1 MKKFFI
7 IICAVVGVFT
17 VAALAASAIAI
28 SYLNRDPDIVIPPPA
43 ENGPG
48 PVQNGPRQ
56 TPTPRPTLEPGETI
70 PRFTNVLVVGVDD
83 HGLTD
88 IVMAMVFN
96 RDTGAV
102 NLLNIPRDT
111 AAVFSPGLADTMR
124 ANGLNLRHDNILR
137 INQIRNYGRAHGM
150 QFLQQYLEELF
161 GVSFHFR
168 VEVNMQAFHRLVDA
182 VEGVWIDV
190 TFHMHYVQGGEIDIN
205 IPPGLHLMDG
215 AMAEQFIR
223 YRGYGTADIGRIQ
236 AQQRFFIQLF
246 RQVLAQGFDLSFI
259 SNTAVNFLSNVTTN
273 IAVTD
278 LMGEVT
284 RYLPYFIRLDPE
296 NISAYTLPGIWGR
309 IGDRAAQFW
318 VLDYAQIIPL
328 ANRVFRFEY
337 EPTPP
342 VQVPSELVSRD
353 ARILVLNAGN
363 VAGAAMHFADI
374 LTAAGYTNVTTG
386 VHTGA
391 RIPQN
396 RIRMSQADFNR
407 GLGTDLPLFLNN
419 PLRETYANM
428 PPNVDIIIIIG
439 TTFVVDLG

>member
-190 TFHMHYVQGGEIDIN
+190 TFHMHYVQGGEIDIIAKN
-205 IPPGLHLMDG
+205 GERIH
-215 AMAEQFIR
+215 FIEVKMR
-223 YRGYGTADIGRIQ
+223 QTDKFGTGRE
-236 AQQRFFIQLF
+236 
-246 RQVLAQGFDLSFI
+246 
-259 SNTAVNFLSNVTTN
+259 
-273 IAVTD
+273 AVTPAKQKTIRRLATRWLVEKD
-278 LMGEVT
+278 LYDIAPVSLDVIEISGDGIE
-284 RYLPYFIRLDPE
+284 YFD
-296 NISAYTLPGIWGR
+296 NC
-309 IGDRAAQFW
+309 F
-318 VLDYAQIIPL
+318 
-328 ANRVFRFEY
+328 
-337 EPTPP
+337 
-342 VQVPSELVSRD
+342 
-353 ARILVLNAGN
+353 
-363 VAGAAMHFADI
+363 
-374 LTAAGYTNVTTG
+374 
-386 VHTGA
+386 
-391 RIPQN
+391 
-396 RIRMSQADFNR
+396 
-407 GLGTDLPLFLNN
+407 
-419 PLRETYANM
+419 
-428 PPNVDIIIIIG
+428 
-439 TTFVVDLG
+439 